1 MTEKERTLKFFKEEL
16 GYIKNKFDTKDFF
29 ISLDNLIEWSTQR
42 MYGVL
47 MFVAD
52 KITIEEEKELQKA
65 LEEYKEEFKK
75 LLNNL
80 PSKKS

>member
-29 ISLDNLIEWSTQR
+29 ILPDDLIEWSTQR

-52 KITIEEEKELQKA
+52 KITIEEEKELRKV
-65 LEEYKEEFKK
+65 LEECREEFKK
-75 LLNNL
+75 LLNSL
-80 PSKKS
+80 TEKKS